1 MPSFSGRVEY
11 LQPGQGAVLSGACEV
26 SFDDR
31 TLTIVHGGPALA
43 FDLGDIDVFE
53 ADDCRIRLSLFN
65 GHAVLL
71 TRFAKA
77 FQDLERQLREAYRDR
92 LVVCLLVSDLQE
104 VLRVGGRASL
114 EGTARDGKA
123 CDGPA
128 ELRLYDSNLAVL
140 PDASRGF
147 QWRLADIE
155 KVEFDEANY
164 RVVLAQGDERLAV
177 GKLAKRTGE
186 FAEAVQ
192 SRMSALGQRSARA
205 LHAVFPFLTP
215 DQFTSVAALMREG
228 ACAPVGALRRI
239 HALTEPALLEQAV
252 DAALAP
258 YVKALAGRC
267 VADWYA
273 GCKII
278 REEIDPAT
286 GEEGELAETVEE
298 TEETE
303 GAEPVARADE
313 RNEAVFAAG
322 DGLEV
327 LYWFFFPIAAG
338 GEAPTHV
345 AWEATSRG
353 GRATYVFALEP
364 GQSLDA
370 AVAALN
376 RGLAALSFR
385 REPVSL
391 QTARLESD
399 VRYRHYAIALRRMPE
414 LVRLRSLFAGRAI
427 HTSLPSWS
435 KTIDRLVGHQP
446 A

>member
-1 MPSFSGRVEY
+1 MPSFSGRFEY

-77 FQDLERQLREAYRDR
+77 FQDLERQLREAQRDR
-92 LVVCLLVSDLQE
+92 LVVCLLVSDLRE
-104 VLRVGGRASL
+104 VLRVGGRANL
-114 EGTARDGKA
+114 EGPTGDGKA

-128 ELRLYDSNLAVL
+128 ELRLYESNLAVL
-140 PDASRGF
+140 PDAARGF

-155 KVEFDEANY
+155 KVEFDEATY

-192 SRMSALGQRSARA
+192 ARVSSLGQRSARA
-205 LHAVFPFLTP
+205 LHAVFPFLAP
-215 DQFTSVAALMREG
+215 DQFTRVAALMREG
-228 ACAPVGALRRI
+228 GCAPVGALRRI
-239 HALTEPALLEQAV
+239 HPLTEPALLEQVV

-273 GCKII
+273 GFKII

-286 GEEGELAETVEE
+286 GDEGEPAETVEE
-298 TEETE
+298 GE
-303 GAEPVARADE
+303 AA
-313 RNEAVFAAG
+313 EAVFAAG

-338 GEAPTHV
+338 GDAPTHV

-364 GQSLDA
+364 GESLDV

-376 RGLAALSFR
+376 RGLVAVSFR
-385 REPVSL
+385 REPVYL

-414 LVRLRSLFAGRAI
+414 LARLRSSFAGRAI

-435 KTIDRLVGHQP
+435 TTIERLLGRQP